1 VTTDRQKRGFF
12 VLFFFRGR
20 HATVAKAAIGVV
32 LLVVGLLIHGG
43 DVLAAIGAAL
53 IVWSAVSGLTGLRS
67 RDEDGGQ

>member
-1 VTTDRQKRGFF
+1 

-67 RDEDGGQ
+67 RHEDGGQ